1 MAYDEKLAQR
11 IREQFEG
18 LPGIEEKKMFGGI
31 AFLLNGNMATGVIG
45 ENLIVRVGAE
55 HYQSALQQPH
65 AHPFDF
71 SGRPMKGW
79 VMVAPDGYASDMDL
93 KIWVKQGLDY
103 AHSLEHK

>member
-1 MAYDEKLAQR
+1 MAYDENLAQR

-18 LPGIEEKKMFGGI
+18 LPGIVEKKMFGGI
-31 AFLLNGNMATGVIG
+31 AFMLNGNMATGVIG
-45 ENLIVRVGAE
+45 ENLIVRVGTE

-65 AHPFDF
+65 ARPFDF

-79 VMVAPDGYASDMDL
+79 VMVTPEGYEADMDL

-103 AHSLEHK
+103 AHSLKHK

>member
-1 MAYDEKLAQR
+1 MAYDENLAQR

-18 LPGIEEKKMFGGI
+18 LPGIVEKKMFGGI

-45 ENLIVRVGAE
+45 NNLIVRVGPE
-55 HYQSALQQPH
+55 NYQSALEEPH
-65 AHPFDF
+65 VIPFDF

-79 VMVAPDGYASDMDL
+79 VMVTPEGVKADMDL

-103 AHSLEHK
+103 AYSLAHK